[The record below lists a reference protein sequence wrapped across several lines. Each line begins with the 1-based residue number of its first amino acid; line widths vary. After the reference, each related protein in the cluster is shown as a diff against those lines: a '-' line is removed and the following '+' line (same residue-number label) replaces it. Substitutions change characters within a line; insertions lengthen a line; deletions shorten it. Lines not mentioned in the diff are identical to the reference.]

1 MNIRSLLAECELF
14 AQLTPDALDALARQ
28 ATPLTLR
35 GGARLFAAG
44 DAPDAIYIVASGRLR
59 VTLSDGSFLGY
70 VARLEPLGE
79 IGAISGETRSADV
92 HAIRD
97 SVLVRLGRD
106 ELLAFLLAQPTALV
120 AMARVLIHRLRQNQ
134 LHTQRQSIRSARA
147 FTVIAVSP
155 EEDAAALARS
165 LARELEHHDRVRLL
179 EPTHVEAEWAERSQS
194 DADDDALIEWLSELE
209 HRHRYLV
216 YAGAR
221 EPDAWTQRALRQADR
236 ILIVVPADLPSQA
249 TPMVAALKA
258 SGVLANIE
266 LVLAPRGE
274 HCADVEG
281 WKQLTGAH
289 AHYFADAGDEAAVA
303 RLARQITGR
312 GIGLVFGGGGARGF
326 AHLGLIRALH
336 ELAIP
341 VDLVGGSSM
350 GAFVAALL
358 ACGYSVEEMRY
369 LARDMF
375 VEHNLLNDY
384 LIPPRGSLIRGR
396 KFLRQMREIFGE
408 RRIEDLRL
416 PFFCVS
422 TNLTRG
428 APMLHDAGSLAAWV
442 TASMSVP
449 GIAPPTAWQG
459 ELLVDGA
466 VVNSLPTDLML
477 ALDRGPIIASDVS
490 TEGGLRVPGIEGP
503 DTEALFNWNGP
514 GDAPGLREI
523 LFRTATLT
531 SESGVKRR
539 AAMAEV
545 YLRMPVGEIG
555 MFDWKRIDEIIERGY
570 RFALEQLAPSREKLF
585 K

>member
-1 MNIRSLLAECELF
+1 MNLRSVLAECELF
-14 AQLTPDALDALARQ
+14 AQLTPDALDALAAH

-35 GGARLFAAG
+35 GGARLFSTG

-59 VTLSDGSFLGY
+59 VTLPDGSFLGY
-70 VARLEPLGE
+70 VARLEPMGE

-97 SVLVRLGRD
+97 SVLIRLGRD
-106 ELLAFLLAQPTALV
+106 ELLAFLLAHPTALV

-147 FTVIAVSP
+147 FTVIAGTP
-155 EEDAAALARS
+155 EVDAAALSQS
-165 LARELEHHDRVRLL
+165 LARELAQHDSVRLL
-179 EPTHVEAEWAERSQS
+179 EQASVGAEWAARSQS
-194 DADDDALIEWLSELE
+194 DDDDDALIEWLSELE
-209 HRHRYLV
+209 HQHRYLV
-216 YAGAR
+216 YAGNR

-236 ILIVVPADLPSQA
+236 ILVIVPADLPPQTTA
-249 TPMVAALKA
+249 MIAALKN

-266 LVLAPRGE
+266 LVLVPRGE
-274 HCADVEG
+274 ANADVAG
-281 WKQLTGAH
+281 WKRITGAH
-289 AHYFADAGDEAAVA
+289 AHYFAGADNQAAVA

-326 AHLGLIRALH
+326 AHLGLIRALN

-358 ACGYSVEEMRY
+358 ACGYSVEEMRH

-396 KFLRQMREIFGE
+396 KFLHQMREIFGD
-408 RRIEDLRL
+408 RRIDDLRL

-428 APMLHDAGSLAAWV
+428 VPTLHDTGSLAAWV

-490 TEGGLRVPGIEGP
+490 TEGGLRVPGVEGP
-503 DTEALFNWNGP
+503 DTEALFNWKGP

-539 AAMAEV
+539 AAMADL

-555 MFDWKRIDEIIERGY
+555 MFDWKRIDEIMERGY
-570 RFALEQLAPSREKLF
+570 HFALEHLAPVREKLL

>member
-1 MNIRSLLAECELF
+1 MNLRSILAECELF
-14 AQLTPDALDALARQ
+14 AQLTSDALDALARH
-28 ATPLTLR
+28 ATSLTVR

-44 DAPDAIYIVASGRLR
+44 DPSDAIYIVASGRLR
-59 VTLSDGSFLGY
+59 VRLSDGTVLGY

-97 SVLVRLGRD
+97 SALIRLDRD
-106 ELLAFLLAQPTALV
+106 ELLAFLLAHPTALV
-120 AMARVLIHRLRQNQ
+120 AMSRVLIHRLRQNQ

-147 FTVIAVSP
+147 FTVIAATP
-155 EEDAAALARS
+155 EVDAAALAHA
-165 LARELEHHDRVRLL
+165 LARELAQRDSVRLL
-179 EPTHVEAEWAERSQS
+179 EHTHVEAEWAERSQS

-209 HRHRYLV
+209 HQHRYLV
-216 YAGAR
+216 YAGNR

-236 ILIVVPADLPSQA
+236 ILVVVPADLPPQTTA
-249 TPMVAALKA
+249 MVAALKD
-258 SGVLANIE
+258 SGVLASIE

-274 HCADVEG
+274 ACADVAG
-281 WKQLTGAH
+281 WKKLTGAH
-289 AHYFADAGDEAAVA
+289 AHYFADADNQAGVA

-336 ELAIP
+336 ELDIP

-358 ACGYSVEEMRY
+358 ACGYSVEEMRH

-384 LIPPRGSLIRGR
+384 VFPPRGSLIRGR

-416 PFFCVS
+416 PYFCVS

-428 APMLHDAGSLAAWV
+428 VPTLHDSGALATWV

-449 GIAPPTAWQG
+449 GIAPPTAWRG
-459 ELLVDGA
+459 ELLVDGS

-539 AAMAEV
+539 AAMADL
-545 YLRMPVGEIG
+545 YLRMPVGQIG

-570 RFALEQLAPSREKLF
+570 RFALEHLAPVREQLLK
-585 K
+585 